1 MTQGPDGKAEWG
13 RLLGLQ
19 GTSHPTGFRGDA
31 SLQPWPEWGTGAS
44 EGEAATLGPR
54 GWRCPLQT
62 NRKRVSE
69 SPRGIGQ
76 RGGQAQTPGLCQ
88 ASFLPSTLAEHPA
101 GCRPDPWARGSSA
114 ACSQVRGLALG
125 RHPTLLQGSSKDK
138 EKESPKSSRATQES
152 SVIRDFAAER
162 ATPAVRCGQ
171 QAGPWVLAGPVTAS
185 WPSGAASELFCTGG

>member
-1 MTQGPDGKAEWG
+1 MLAILGEQRKAEEPEAPVMGSDARADGKVEWG
-13 RLLGLQ
+13 GGLPGLQ
-19 GTSHPTGFRGDA
+19 GTSRPTGYRGDA
-31 SLQPWPEWGTGAS
+31 SLQPWPEWGTEAS

-88 ASFLPSTLAEHPA
+88 VSFLPSTLASHPA
-101 GCRPDPWARGSSA
+101 GCRADPWARGSSA

-125 RHPTLLQGSSKDK
+125 RHPMLLQGSSKDK
-138 EKESPKSSRATQES
+138 EKESRNPQEQH
-152 SVIRDFAAER
+152 RK
-162 ATPAVRCGQ
+162 
-171 QAGPWVLAGPVTAS
+171 VL
-185 WPSGAASELFCTGG
+185 